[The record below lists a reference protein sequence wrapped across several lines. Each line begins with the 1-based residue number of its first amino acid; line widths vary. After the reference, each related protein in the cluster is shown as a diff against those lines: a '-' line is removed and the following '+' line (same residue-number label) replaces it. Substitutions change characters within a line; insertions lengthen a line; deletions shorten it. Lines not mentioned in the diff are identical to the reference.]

1 MTQPL
6 PPIPHIEEPPN
17 WGRIPI
23 DECGEPLVALTDGE
37 GGLRIR
43 AFYAEQGAP
52 GARASLSIRAGVR
65 DRLMVAAAF
74 LREYGAALVLF
85 DGYRPLVVQQWLYD
99 TFTREAARE
108 RPELNDEALRAY
120 VGQFVATP
128 TADPLRPPP
137 HRSGGAAD
145 VYLIDGATGAEL
157 PMGTAPD
164 EVSPDSATRTFEETI
179 REPFTT
185 NRRILY
191 HAMAA
196 AGFTNYRGEW
206 WHYDFGNQRWANIAG
221 APHAIYGLPNE
232 PE

>member
-145 VYLIDGATGAEL
+145 VYRIDFTFLTGGDLANKVSPKLVDTPNLATTRFVMVMSA
-157 PMGTAPD
+157 TAP
-164 EVSPDSATRTFEETI
+164 EPASVALFGSIALPFAGKALRRRRSAR
-179 REPFTT
+179 
-185 NRRILY
+185 
-191 HAMAA
+191 
-196 AGFTNYRGEW
+196 
-206 WHYDFGNQRWANIAG
+206 Q
-221 APHAIYGLPNE
+221 
-232 PE
+232 